1 MSFMQSSREKSTS
14 FSMPNAE
21 AYKNEAND
29 DVRYEEGSSLMSSSL
44 GTSIVVSTTGGGR
57 L

>member
-29 DVRYEEGSSLMSSSL
+29 DVRYEEGSSLKA
-44 GTSIVVSTTGGGR
+44 GVIVIGKAKI
-57 L
+57 